1 MSAPVITVDF
11 QADGVLSGIASYQAA
26 FRDKTQLHREMAE
39 GVKDSVSEHLRG
51 LNSRSPNTSFYGRAA
66 RSTEVTEVTAD
77 GERGLVSITH
87 RGLALRYYGGR
98 VLPVNVKNLA
108 IPSDEVPLSPLNEG
122 RIPPGKMGVLAYIPK
137 RGLDVSATTG
147 YLVEG
152 EEVTIKR
159 GKRKGE
165 KRIAPKPGG
174 KLLYTLRAW
183 TDHEADEGVLPA
195 TAVLLA
201 TARDAAYDYMES
213 LLSEGGGV

>member
-11 QADGVLSGIASYQAA
+11 QADGVLSTLAGYQAA
-26 FRDKTQLHREMAE
+26 FRNKAQLHREMAQ
-39 GVKDSVSEHLRG
+39 GVEAKVSDHLLA

-66 RSTEVTEVTAD
+66 RSTEVTAD
-77 GERGLVSITH
+77 DRQGLVSITH

-108 IPSDEVPLSPLNEG
+108 IPSDEVPLAGNEG
-122 RIPPGKMGVLAYIPK
+122 RKGPREMGVLAYIPK

-159 GKRKGE
+159 GKRKGQT
-165 KRIAPKPGG
+165 RIAPKPGG
-174 KLLYTLRAW
+174 ELLYTLRAW
-183 TDHEADEGVLPA
+183 TDHDADESVLPSLVA
-195 TAVLLA
+195 MQQAA
-201 TARDAAYDYMES
+201 KDAGLDYIDS
-213 LLSEGGGV
+213 LTENGGAA

>member
-1 MSAPVITVDF
+1 MSASPVITVDF
-11 QADGVLSGIASYQAA
+11 QADAMLSGIASYQAA
-26 FRDKTQLHREMAE
+26 FRDKAQLHREMAQ
-39 GVKDSVSEHLRG
+39 GVEAAVSDHLLG

-66 RSTEVTEVTAD
+66 RSTQVTAD
-77 GERGLVSITH
+77 DGQGLVSITH

-108 IPSDEVPLSPLNEG
+108 IPSEDVPLAGNEG
-122 RIPPGKMGVLAYIPK
+122 RKGPREMGVLAYIPA

-159 GKRKGE
+159 GKNKGG
-165 KRIAPKPGG
+165 KRIAPKAGG

-183 TDHEADEGVLPA
+183 TDHNADESVLPA
-195 TAVLLA
+195 TAVLLDS
-201 TARDAAYDYMES
+201 ARNAAVDYIEEIS
-213 LLSEGGGV
+213 NEGGEA